1 MKKLMLLAA
10 CSALLAGCGSTGT
23 VNAELVNKKIPPN
36 QARIVVT
43 RDNSLLYFAGATN
56 VILDGQKI
64 ASLARGATVLK
75 DIPAGMHQISVH
87 APTTFGT
94 YGIGFE
100 ALAGKT
106 YAFEVSPNDGKSMA
120 PGILFGQIGDAID
133 DTGYFK
139 IQMKGRE

>member
-1 MKKLMLLAA
+1 MKKLLLMAA

-23 VNAELVNKKIPPN
+23 VNPELVNQKIPTN
-36 QARIVVT
+36 HSRIVVT
-43 RDNSLLYFAGATN
+43 RNNSMLYFAGAAD
-56 VILDGQKI
+56 VSVDGQKI

-120 PGILFGQIGDAID
+120 PGMLFGQIGDAID
-133 DTGYFK
+133 DTGYYK